1 MEKEEREKRS
11 DNLIIIGLEESE
23 GKENEFK
30 EEEVKKAKNLLS
42 KVVGEEIEVIET
54 HRLGQKN
61 IGNRPRMLKEK
72 LKDGSQRGN
81 IVRVAY
87 KVNEGVSQDKKV
99 YVNKDLTP
107 PEREKEKDLR
117 KQLKDKR
124 EETGD
129 RSWVI
134 RGDKIIQKKQPA
146 QGRDQA
152 RGGAN

>member
-1 MEKEEREKRS
+1 
-11 DNLIIIGLEESE
+11 
-23 GKENEFK
+23 
-30 EEEVKKAKNLLS
+30 
-42 KVVGEEIEVIET
+42 
-54 HRLGQKN
+54 
-61 IGNRPRMLKEK
+61 MLKVK
-72 LKDGSQRGN
+72 LKDGTQRDN
-81 IVRVAY
+81 IVRIAY
-87 KVNEGVSQDKKV
+87 KINEGVSQDKKV

-107 PEREKEKDLR
+107 QKREKEKDLR